1 MSARY
6 IEIIIEDLYR
16 VHYMDSGTD
25 RIAKAISVH
34 EYVHVCERYC
44 V

>member
-1 MSARY
+1 VKY
-6 IEIIIEDLYR
+6 KEIIIKNLHK

-34 EYVHVCERYC
+34 EYMRMSKRYY